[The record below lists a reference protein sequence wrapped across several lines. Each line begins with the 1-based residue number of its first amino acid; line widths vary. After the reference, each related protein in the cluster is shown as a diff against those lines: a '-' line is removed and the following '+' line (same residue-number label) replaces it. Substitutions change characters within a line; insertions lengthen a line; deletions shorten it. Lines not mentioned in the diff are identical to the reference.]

1 MAASACETRRSAW
14 RGLLLCVGLLWAALA
29 RGHALPESQ
38 LWIDTRAD
46 GLALTLRVPLN
57 RLQYALGQP
66 LADDPDGVLPAQ
78 AATLS
83 RYLLQHIGL
92 RSGTQGWV
100 LKAPALQ
107 VLGHDAS
114 AELQA
119 TLRAVAPAGAAR
131 GEVTLLFDAVLH
143 EVRTHRAQVY
153 LRQDWDGGQ
162 AGGPPQLLGTLE
174 PGRTTLQVPLGPARP
189 GAATRALLQAGMAH
203 IAEGL
208 DHLAFL
214 LMLLLVVPLQAREGR
229 WWPRPGHAAVARRAL
244 GLVSAFTLGH
254 GLSLLGV
261 AVGGLA
267 LPVTAVEVAV
277 ALSVALAAAHAVRP
291 LSLLGGWGEALLAGL
306 FGVVH
311 GTAFSSGLQTG
322 GLEPGPMA
330 LALLGFNAGIE
341 AMQAL
346 LALALLPPLVA
357 LQRWRPAVARH
368 LRLGLAAA
376 GGVLALAWA
385 AARLGWVA
393 PGLDALEAA
402 LQAGAAMGVV
412 VLWALAAWGCWRPRP
427 A

>member
-1 MAASACETRRSAW
+1 MAASACEAW
-14 RGLLLCVGLLWAALA
+14 RRLLLLCGGLLWAALA
-29 RGHALPESQ
+29 HAHALPESQ
-38 LWIDTRAD
+38 LWLDTRAD
-46 GLALTLRVPLN
+46 GLQLTLRVPLN

-189 GAATRALLQAGMAH
+189 GAAARALLQAGMAH

-214 LMLLLVVPLQAREGR
+214 LMLLVVPLQARERR

-254 GLSLLGV
+254 GLSLLGC
-261 AVGGLA
+261 ALGGLA

-277 ALSVALAAAHAVRP
+277 ALSVALAAAHALRP
-291 LSLLGGWGEALLAGL
+291 LSLLGGRGEALLAGL

-330 LALLGFNAGIE
+330 LALLGFNVGIE

-346 LALALLPPLVA
+346 LAVALLPPLVA
-357 LQRWRPAVARH
+357 LQRWRPAVARR
-368 LRLGLAAA
+368 LRTS
-376 GGVLALAWA
+376 LALACGAMALLWA
-385 AARLGWVA
+385 GARLGWVL

-402 LQAGAAMGVV
+402 LQAAAAGGVV